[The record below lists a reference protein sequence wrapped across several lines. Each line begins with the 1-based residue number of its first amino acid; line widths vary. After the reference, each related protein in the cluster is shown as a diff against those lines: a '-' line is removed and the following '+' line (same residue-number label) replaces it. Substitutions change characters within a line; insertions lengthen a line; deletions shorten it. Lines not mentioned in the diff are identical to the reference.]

1 MINMTKMSNT
11 NRSFDGITDKF
22 AKNIYGTTKGQLR
35 HQLLCHYLQQQQF
48 FAAATADTRI
58 LDAGCG
64 LGHMTK
70 ELAGTGASVTAI
82 DISADSITQA
92 QQLALPNV
100 EWHVGDIHSVSAS
113 FDLITCHAVLEWVAD
128 PEAVIAHLLAL
139 LTPQGKLSLSFFNA
153 EAHRFGNLVYGN
165 FAYIEGQQHNT
176 KTVKL
181 NPQNPVS
188 YQQVLN
194 YLEARDDHQVIH
206 QAGIR
211 CVHDYMRDVDAQR
224 THFDDILEIEK
235 KYGTQVP
242 YLYLGKYFHVI
253 IERR

>member
-1 MINMTKMSNT
+1 MSNH

-22 AKNIYGTTKGQLR
+22 SKNIYGTTKGQLR
-35 HQLLCHYLQQQQF
+35 HQLLCHYLAEHDF
-48 FAAATADTRI
+48 FCPASLDTQM

-70 ELAGTGASVTAI
+70 ELANTGASITAI

-92 QQLALPNV
+92 EQLSLPNV
-100 EWHVGDIHSVSAS
+100 KWCVGDIQSVQSSYA
-113 FDLITCHAVLEWVAD
+113 LITCHAVLEWVAE
-128 PEAVIAHLLAL
+128 PMAVITHLLSL
-139 LTPQGKLSLSFFNA
+139 LDEGGRLSLSFFNA

-165 FAYIEGQQHNT
+165 FAYIEGQQTQT

-188 YQQVLN
+188 YQAVLALLASQAG
-194 YLEARDDHQVIH
+194 YRVVH

-211 CVHDYMRDVDAQR
+211 CVHDYMRDIDAQR
-224 THFDDILEIEK
+224 THFDDILAIEK

-242 YLYLGKYFHVI
+242 YLYMGKYFHVI
-253 IERR
+253 VERTTGA